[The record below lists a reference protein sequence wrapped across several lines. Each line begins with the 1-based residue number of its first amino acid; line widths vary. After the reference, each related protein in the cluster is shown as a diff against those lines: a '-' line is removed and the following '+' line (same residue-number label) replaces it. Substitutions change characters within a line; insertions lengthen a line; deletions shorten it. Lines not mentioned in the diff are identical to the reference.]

1 MASTVSFS
9 GVGSG
14 IDFNAVRD
22 AILTSRSAP
31 ITQLQNKIGTYN
43 NRVDSLKQLNA
54 GLAALT
60 SAAAFLTSRDLGAGR
75 NAVTSDATI
84 VTASSD
90 ATAALGQIDLNVTR
104 LATNL
109 TQTSRSFGSTTAPV
123 LAGGAATATFELR
136 KGGAATGESI
146 TIDSTNNTL
155 AGLRDAINAKNA
167 GVTASIVDVGGDGT
181 RQQLVLSSKDT
192 GQSGRVELVETTA
205 TGTLTDLNLA
215 SLNPPDGDFTRLDA
229 SFSVN
234 GLTITRA
241 SNTVSDAVTGVTL
254 SLKKTGAAS
263 VNITQSTD
271 IENKLRGFV
280 NAYNAVQDF
289 VAGQYKKDAS
299 NRPTGVL
306 AGDSTLRNVQQQ
318 LRSVVGAKSE
328 DNGGTLTS
336 LTQLGVTSTDDG
348 HLSFDA
354 SVLNDQLKTSPEDVK
369 ALLFGKTET
378 QKGLFQSVNTLA
390 SGLSDA
396 VTGTVQTAITGYQS
410 SIKNLNDTINA
421 RLINISELRTS
432 LTKQFA
438 AADAAIG
445 QLNGQNTSLTNILK
459 SLQPSGS

>member
-31 ITQLQNKIGTYN
+31 ITQLQSKIGTYN

-54 GLAALT
+54 SLATLTGATAALI
-60 SAAAFLTSRDLGAGR
+60 SRDLGAGR
-75 NAVTSDATI
+75 NAVTGDATI
-84 VTASSD
+84 VTASAS
-90 ATAALGQIDLNVTR
+90 ASAVLGQVDLNVTR
-104 LATNL
+104 LASNL
-109 TQTSRSFGSTTAPV
+109 TQTSRAFSATTAPI
-123 LAGGAATATFELR
+123 LAGGAAAATFELR

-146 TIDSTNNTL
+146 TIDATNNTL

-167 GVTASIVDVGGDGT
+167 GVSASIVDVGGDGT
-181 RQQLVLSSKDT
+181 RQQLVLSSNDT
-192 GQSGRVELVETTA
+192 GQSNRVELVETTA
-205 TGTLTDLNLA
+205 TGTLSDLNLSA
-215 SLNPPDGDFTRLDA
+215 LNPPDGDVTKLDA

-234 GLTITRA
+234 GLTITRP
-241 SNTVSDAVTGVTL
+241 SNNVSDAVTGLTL
-254 SLKKTGAAS
+254 TLKKTGAAS
-263 VNITQSTD
+263 VNVTQSTD

-289 VAGQYKKDAS
+289 VAGQYKKDGS

-306 AGDSTLRNVQQQ
+306 AGDSTLRSVQQQ
-318 LRSVVGAKSE
+318 LRAVVGAKSE
-328 DNGGTLTS
+328 DNGGDLS
-336 LTQLGVTSTDDG
+336 GLTQLGITSSDDG
-348 HLSFDA
+348 HLTFDA
-354 SVLNDQLKTSPEDVK
+354 AVLNDQLKTNPDGVK

-378 QKGLFQSVNTLA
+378 QKGLFQSVNVLS

-410 SIKNLNDTINA
+410 SIKSLNDTISD
-421 RLINISELRTS
+421 RLVNITQLRAS

-459 SLQPSGS
+459 SLQSNNG